1 MKNTVDKTPK
11 ICYTKIKGSEKLM
24 EKIAN
29 KTETSKKITIRSG
42 EQYLRLMKSATTQE
56 EKKLYTKTYNAFLAK
71 RQKEVIAN
79 EFY

>member
-1 MKNTVDKTPK
+1 
-11 ICYTKIKGSEKLM
+11 M

-29 KTETSKKITIRSG
+29 KTKTSKKITIRSG